1 MTKIVFMTG
10 LSSPPDKTPSRGD
23 STRDALIQA
32 ATAVFAEQGFHA
44 VTTRLL
50 AQEAGV
56 NQALIGYHFG
66 GKEGLYLAVFDD
78 IAQRMKQRMGPL
90 AEALQETLETAD
102 SGSHI
107 DPTEIHLPA
116 LLRIIDTMIVLML
129 SEETKHWAQLI
140 LREQQNPTLAFER
153 IYQGFMSKMFAL
165 VTQLV
170 KRLRSD
176 LDDVQARLV
185 VVQILGNVLVWR
197 TSRTGVMRQ
206 MRWESISDEQVSLVR
221 ESVRNSVIA
230 LILAE
235 QGGR

>member
-1 MTKIVFMTG
+1 MVFMTN
-10 LSSPPDKTPSRGD
+10 LSNNLGRTPTRGN

-66 GKEGLYLAVFDD
+66 GKQGLYLAVFDD
-78 IAQRMKQRMGPL
+78 IARRMKQRMGPL
-90 AEALQETLETAD
+90 AEALHEALETAD
-102 SGSHI
+102 RSSHI
-107 DPTEIHLPA
+107 DPSDVYLPHL
-116 LLRIIDTMIVLML
+116 LNIIETMIELML

-140 LREQQNPTLAFER
+140 IREQQNPTLAFER
-153 IYQGFMSKMFAL
+153 IYQGFMSKIFELM
-165 VTQLV
+165 TRLV
-170 KRLRSD
+170 KRVRSD
-176 LDDVQARLV
+176 LDDAQARLM

-206 MRWESISDEQVSLVR
+206 MGWETIGDDQVSMVR

-230 LILAE
+230 LIFAE
-235 QGGR
+235 RGAE